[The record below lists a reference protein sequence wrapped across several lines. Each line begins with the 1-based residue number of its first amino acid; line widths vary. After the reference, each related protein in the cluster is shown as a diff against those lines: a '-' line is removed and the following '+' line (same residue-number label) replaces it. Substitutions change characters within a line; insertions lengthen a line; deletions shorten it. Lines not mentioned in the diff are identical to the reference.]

1 IRFGKGEG
9 FIRKD
14 KGEIHLPANYAPGKI
29 PEYHGELLLWLANGR
44 TNLAC
49 TLKDRTN
56 FGRRVAS
63 GRDVCRPPWVY
74 ELQFRLV
81 APSVAWNLLQ
91 QFSGGF
97 QILYSLGRSAPRQ
110 GLCCS
115 PSQVFDGFFAIAA
128 SREVMG
134 QIGQVVIEC
143 ITIE

>member
-1 IRFGKGEG
+1 MPQGQRQIATMGDPGILSYACSPEPIPVAVIVMSKSFFELITSASKVASIKQCDSEQKQGFHQHAWVVIRFGKSER

-63 GRDVCRPPWVY
+63 GRDVCRAQW
-74 ELQFRLV
+74 
-81 APSVAWNLLQ
+81 
-91 QFSGGF
+91 
-97 QILYSLGRSAPRQ
+97 I
-110 GLCCS
+110 
-115 PSQVFDGFFAIAA
+115 
-128 SREVMG
+128 
-134 QIGQVVIEC
+134 
-143 ITIE
+143 